1 MFVINDDLSIYA
13 TRGDIVF
20 FTVSADDN
28 GNLYK
33 FQPGD
38 IVRMAIY
45 GKKEAETCVMQKDF
59 PVTEVSETV
68 FIYLEEE
75 DTKIGDII
83 SKHKDYWYEVVL
95 NPDTMPQTII
105 GYDEDGAKVFRLFP
119 ESTEIDDNYDPKEE
133 DFPVVDEELDMLSPR
148 PVANSAIARAVATIL
163 DTCERTNAAVAEKFV
178 TPQMFGAIGD
188 GVADDTEALL
198 QSLAYASENNYSVVL
213 PKGTYLVTSPV
224 AIPGGLDV
232 SGVNAVVCKNNDAT
246 ISVDGNEVNTVLV
259 LSGSKT
265 YLHDI
270 CIKGDVNAGV
280 DGITFDNKAFMMSVC
295 RVTLKNCRKCI
306 NDIGGVFMAEF
317 DRVHCI
323 SSLNAFVFDTNREKT
338 SITLKNCWAENC
350 GQAYYFYRCQYTN
363 LISCGADY
371 CNAAADSPYTV
382 GYGNQETNLGVYHFS
397 LCRAIAMN
405 GCGVE
410 NSWGN
415 GAVCCSATYLTING
429 LVCTNVKSRF
439 VANPS
444 QRAVGMVVHGS
455 EASNIVINS
464 LFTNNDFENVYV
476 KENFP
481 SAKQYLIAYNY
492 ATSVYGERKGK
503 GILASG
509 LHSYSAPLLGGIG
522 DVDRDCLLL
531 DEHGDVVSVEK
542 HLNLGGRK
550 FYPVR
555 NLTHASGS
563 NKLTI
568 PFNAQSNANRVHL
581 IRVTGISNLSN
592 SNIPNAFEFTLEIS
606 SLASANHATLISKS
620 LNSAMSVATSGMNAV
635 ITLPATYTD
644 LNISI
649 ETMSVKDDLIDL
661 DNVKLG

>member
-1 MFVINDDLSIYA
+1 MFVMNDDLSIYA

-20 FTVSADDN
+20 FSVTADDN
-28 GNLYK
+28 GILYK

-45 GKKEAETCVMQKDF
+45 GKKDAETCVMQKDF
-59 PVTEVSETV
+59 PVEEVTERV

-119 ESTEIDDNYDPKEE
+119 ESEEIDDDYKPKEE
-133 DFPVVDEELDMLSPR
+133 DFPVVDSELDMTSPR
-148 PVANSAIARAVATIL
+148 PVSNSAIARAVATIL
-163 DTCERTNAAVAEKFV
+163 DVCERTNQAVAEKFV
-178 TPQMFGAIGD
+178 TLQMFGAIGD
-188 GVADDTEALL
+188 GEADDTEPLMNAFE
-198 QSLAYASENNYSVVL
+198 YASKNNYSVVF
-213 PKGTYLVTSPV
+213 PKGTYLVTCPIV
-224 AIPGGLDV
+224 IPSGLDV
-232 SGVNAVVCKNNDAT
+232 SGVNAIICKKNDT
-246 ISVDGNEVNTVLV
+246 TTSVNGTDVNAVFVLT
-259 LSGSKT
+259 GSKT

-270 CIKGDVNAGV
+270 HIQGNVGVGV
-280 DGITFDNKAFMMSVC
+280 DGIAFDEKAFMMSFC
-295 RVTLKNCRKCI
+295 RVTLQNCRKCF
-306 NDIGGVFMAEF
+306 NDIGGLFMAEF
-317 DRVHCI
+317 ERVHCI

-371 CNAAADSPYTV
+371 CNTDEDSPYMN
-382 GYGNQETNLGVYHFS
+382 GYGDNATNLGVYHFT
-397 LCRAIAMN
+397 LCRAVAMN

-410 NSWGN
+410 NCWGN
-415 GAVCCSATYLTING
+415 GAVCCSASYLTING

-444 QRAVGMVVHGS
+444 QKAVGMIVHGS

-464 LFTNNDFENVYV
+464 LFTNNDFENLYV
-476 KENFP
+476 TETYPN
-481 SAKQYLIAYNY
+481 ADQYLIAYNY
-492 ATSVYGERKGK
+492 ATSVYGARNGK
-503 GILASG
+503 GIVASG

-522 DVDRDCLLL
+522 DYAADCLLL
-531 DEHGDVVSVEK
+531 DEYGEVVTVDK

-563 NKLTI
+563 NKLII
-568 PFNAQSNANRVHL
+568 PFNSQSSANRVHL
-581 IRVTGISNLSN
+581 IRVTGLNSVNN
-592 SNIPNAFEFTLEIS
+592 SNIPNAFEFTLEIA
-606 SLASANHATLISKS
+606 SLSTVNHATIIQKS
-620 LNSAMSVATSGMNAV
+620 SDAMSVDVSGMNAV
-635 ITLPATYTD
+635 VTLPASYTS
-644 LNISI
+644 LYVSI
-649 ETMSVKDDLIDL
+649 ETMSVKDNLINL
-661 DNVKLG
+661 EGVKLG